1 MWLHTPTLGR
11 NSECLVKAFRFCLV
25 SAFSVLRRDGTWWW
39 HMMTRSTGN
48 RENYCFALSVLQ
60 PCFRWLEA
68 WQPGADRP
76 RALEAFGLW
85 PLYPCGFWGREAWN
99 LKLEIFQARW
109 SLGEW
114 SLSAFQPLQEYIQQ
128 IDYDSTY
135 QGVPFQEKPG
145 TGPALTARRNFSGWN
160 SPSNSATTT
169 TTTTST
175 STWDRIGT
183 KHECNFFFKSSVC
196 RVCRAWFKR
205 PQGHR
210 SGGLDL
216 VRSWWV
222 AHRLWNSPVHGTRAL
237 PRTFASMKGYTD
249 LQTDLYRSIHRFY
262 RDRTNMYKRCRKDV
276 ESTAFVFWSFDQ
288 FNWCLPS
295 DGLIGHRRPRRC
307 FLGGPVLHQTFGLW
321 V

>member
-196 RVCRAWFKR
+196 RVCRAWFK
-205 PQGHR
+205 GHR
-210 SGGLDL
+210 ATGQAGLTLSGRDGL
-216 VRSWWV
+216 RT
-222 AHRLWNSPVHGTRAL
+222 ACGTPQYMAPEPCLELLLRWKAIQI
-237 PRTFASMKGYTD
+237 YTD
-249 LQTDLYRSIHRFY
+249 LYTDSIEIVQ
-262 RDRTNMYKRCRKDV
+262 RCTKDV
-276 ESTAFVFWSFDQ
+276 EKM
-288 FNWCLPS
+288 
-295 DGLIGHRRPRRC
+295 
-307 FLGGPVLHQTFGLW
+307 
-321 V
+321 

>member
-39 HMMTRSTGN
+39 HMMTRSTGK

-99 LKLEIFQARW
+99 LKLAIFQARW

-114 SLSAFQPLQEYIQQ
+114 SLSTFWPLQEYIQQ

-145 TGPALTARRNFSGWN
+145 TGPASTALWN
-160 SPSNSATTT
+160 SPSNSATTKPPQHQHQHEIELAQN
-169 TTTTST
+169 TSA
-175 STWDRIGT
+175 
-183 KHECNFFFKSSVC
+183 ECNF
-196 RVCRAWFKR
+196 
-205 PQGHR
+205 P
-210 SGGLDL
+210 
-216 VRSWWV
+216 
-222 AHRLWNSPVHGTRAL
+222 
-237 PRTFASMKGYTD
+237 
-249 LQTDLYRSIHRFY
+249 
-262 RDRTNMYKRCRKDV
+262 
-276 ESTAFVFWSFDQ
+276 
-288 FNWCLPS
+288 CLPAMS
-295 DGLIGHRRPRRC
+295 
-307 FLGGPVLHQTFGLW
+307 
-321 V
+321 